1 MTSFTIFG
9 TALGD
14 ILNEAVGMEQTDTE
28 FDERCDAAFEAFDA
42 DGSGT
47 LEFGETLE
55 AFRTFPVRRSDED
68 VRATFDRFDAD
79 GSGAL
84 DVHEFRALMRAFAR
98 ARASIAC
105 PASSTAAASSST
117 RA

>member
-1 MTSFTIFG
+1 MASFTGIFG

-55 AFRTFPVRRSDED
+55 AFRTFP
-68 VRATFDRFDAD
+68 
-79 GSGAL
+79 
-84 DVHEFRALMRAFAR
+84 
-98 ARASIAC
+98 RASLRRGR
-105 PASSTAAASSST
+105 P
-117 RA
+117 RHLRPLRRRR